1 MGFAATAVEA
11 LFEQAHFGLEFIKA
25 LLLLALLLLETGLEV
40 GVAAGEL
47 FFEFGF
53 AEASALVE
61 RLVTANLV
69 ASLPEEELARVQTAG
84 WFGGQRVAE
93 VGVGGFPKGLAPSS
107 RRPHTR
113 FVAEVGVGGFHK
125 GSMPRQRA
133 PR

>member
-1 MGFAATAVEA
+1 MGFAASAVEA

-40 GVAAGEL
+40 GVAVSEL

-61 RLVTANLV
+61 RLVTANVV
-69 ASLPEEELARVQTAG
+69 ARLPEEELARVQAAG
-84 WFGGQRVAE
+84 WFGGKRVAE
-93 VGVGGFPKGLAPSS
+93 VGVGGFHKGLAQSS

-113 FVAEVGVGGFHK
+113 IVAEVGVRGFHK